1 MLLLLSEIR
10 KKLLWTWLILSAPTL
25 ILLTIQ
31 ELNGVF
37 VGAGGTPWI
46 WAVLNLLPGFGFLL
60 LAAILNLNPGKHI
73 WKPVFRIILV
83 ITAAYLLWV
92 LLTALGMRA
101 RPESQSLIDYF
112 RQAGYRPAAF
122 QLVLL
127 GVFGLLFLRRETT
140 FVPNE
145 KIVGE
150 HAAKALVKA
159 KDIKNLPRAEALELF
174 VLAKFP
180 DLFSALNQFFAGKKP
195 AVLNDLALLQ
205 NQYTENRR
213 QLGLG
218 VSDPKAAQREFNRIA
233 LALLS
238 IIEKM

>member
-10 KKLLWTWLILSAPTL
+10 KKLLWAWLVLATPTL
-25 ILLTIQ
+25 LLLTIQ

-37 VGAGGTPWI
+37 VGAGGTPWL

-73 WKPVFRIILV
+73 FKPVFRIILV

-101 RPESQSLIDYF
+101 RPETQSLVDYF
-112 RQAGYRPAAF
+112 RQAGFRPAAF

-127 GVFGLLFLRRETT
+127 SIFGLLFLRRETT

-145 KIVGE
+145 KIMGD
-150 HAAKALVKA
+150 HAAKALAKA
-159 KDIKNLPRAEALELF
+159 KAIQNLPRAEALELF

-180 DLFSALNQFFAGKKP
+180 ELFANLNQWFAGKNP
-195 AVLNDLALLQ
+195 GVLNDLALLQ
-205 NQYTENRR
+205 NQFNQNRE
-213 QLGLG
+213 QLALG
-218 VSDPKAAQREFNRIA
+218 VADPKAAQREYNRIA
-233 LALLS
+233 LALLGV
-238 IIEKM
+238 IEKM